1 MKPGG
6 NDDGQNPLGTLQLA
20 VSSGV
25 PLAECSDSLMVL
37 DALVATPAFCC
48 RNIMTAPATSQPLVG
63 PATTGHPQ
71 FSCLASQTVQE
82 RPEY

>member
-37 DALVATPAFCC
+37 DALVAAPAFCC
-48 RNIMTAPATSQPLVG
+48 RNIMTAPATSHWLGQLL
-63 PATTGHPQ
+63 
-71 FSCLASQTVQE
+71 LAIRSSAA
-82 RPEY
+82 